1 MLSKITSKEE
11 GNSEYQGAIL
21 KSFTPSTLRSCQEQA
36 LHDLLQLDQM
46 MRSRLEWSDIKMLR
60 SILVFIDT
68 QSWVNKG
75 NEDMGSSLIDLS
87 NSVNLDLMIL
97 P

>member
-60 SILVFIDT
+60 LILVFIDT

-75 NEDMGSSLIDLS
+75 NEASATQMVR
-87 NSVNLDLMIL
+87 VNLDLMIL